1 MAISIL
7 CYFVVFLYSCGNDR
21 PTGASTSSSVSFKV
35 SPDRGNPE
43 TVFTFTISTSDE
55 SEDNLSFRWDWES
68 DGEWDTDFST
78 EKTVTHSYDL
88 LGYKKI
94 SLEIKS
100 DLGTKI
106 MQRELLVTVASDE
119 MVGIPAGE
127 FLMGSPEG
135 FEADDEH
142 PQHTVYLD
150 EFFIRKYEVTNEQY
164 AEFLTESGKD
174 ADEQGN
180 SLVNFLI
187 ASIRREGKAYKAKK
201 GWEDVPIVGVSWY
214 GAKACAEWYDGRLP
228 TEAEWEKSARGTDGC
243 IWPWGDFWASDYCN
257 SWDIE
262 PHHLRPVGSF
272 PKGVSVYGLHDM
284 AGNAF
289 EWVNDW
295 YQEDYYKV
303 SPKQNP
309 QGPEL
314 GGFKIMRG
322 GGWPELS
329 GELRTAFRFGGPPDT
344 TDSRTGFRIVKD
356 SE

>member
-1 MAISIL
+1 LKAGIDLRSKYYRQIRYSKITHIMAISIL

-21 PTGASTSSSVSFKV
+21 STGASTSSSVSFKV

-174 ADEQGN
+174 ADKQGN

-201 GWEDVPIVGVSWY
+201 G
-214 GAKACAEWYDGRLP
+214 
-228 TEAEWEKSARGTDGC
+228 
-243 IWPWGDFWASDYCN
+243 
-257 SWDIE
+257 
-262 PHHLRPVGSF
+262 
-272 PKGVSVYGLHDM
+272 
-284 AGNAF
+284 
-289 EWVNDW
+289 
-295 YQEDYYKV
+295 
-303 SPKQNP
+303 
-309 QGPEL
+309 L
-314 GGFKIMRG
+314 GGCTNRG
-322 GGWPELS
+322 
-329 GELRTAFRFGGPPDT
+329 R
-344 TDSRTGFRIVKD
+344 
-356 SE
+356 